1 MNIIIFVL
9 GLVFGGLV
17 GIFIESKSAQNDI
30 KKVQKELKSRD
41 NIITTLTRQV
51 LYLKERR

>member
-1 MNIIIFVL
+1 MSILLFVV
-9 GLVFGGLV
+9 GAVTGGML

-30 KKVQKELKSRD
+30 KKVKKELKSRD
-41 NIITTLTRQV
+41 NIITSLTKEV